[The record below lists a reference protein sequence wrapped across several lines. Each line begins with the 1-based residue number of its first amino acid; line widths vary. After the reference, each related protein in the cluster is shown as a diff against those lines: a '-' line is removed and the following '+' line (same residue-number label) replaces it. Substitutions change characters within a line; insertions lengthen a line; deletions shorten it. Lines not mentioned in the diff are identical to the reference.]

1 MKLVLTLINTL
12 LFYIIKVSQ
21 RLWSRRCR
29 SYSIQLDMLRATRG
43 AALVALALA
52 ARGPYSQLI
61 YIYTSLLIILR
72 Y

>member
-29 SYSIQLDMLRATRG
+29 SYSIQLDMLRAARG
-43 AALVALALA
+43 AALVTRA